1 MTIKP
6 HLLRA
11 GSILLSLLA
20 MTVLLLLV
28 GHHLFTLISPLG
40 LVLDAGVGAL
50 LLVAVLWWPIAQSNS
65 AAEGK

>member
-1 MTIKP
+1 MKIKS

-11 GSILLSLLA
+11 GGILLSLLA
-20 MTVLLLLV
+20 AMTLLLLV

-40 LVLDAGVGAL
+40 LVLDAGGGVL
-50 LLVAVLWWPIAQSNS
+50 LLIAVLWWPMGQSNS